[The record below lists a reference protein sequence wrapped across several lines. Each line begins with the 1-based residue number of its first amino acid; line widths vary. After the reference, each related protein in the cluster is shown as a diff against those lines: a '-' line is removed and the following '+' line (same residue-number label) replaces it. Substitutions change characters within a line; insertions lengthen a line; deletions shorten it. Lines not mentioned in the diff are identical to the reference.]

1 MDVIIFLLFPNQD
14 NILELTRADRTHQ
27 KLFIGI
33 ASAFKTYQ
41 ERSPIVYK
49 SEIRNLIQKM

>member
-1 MDVIIFLLFPNQD
+1 MDAIIFDQD
-14 NILELTRADRTHQ
+14 NILELTRADTTHQ

-41 ERSPIVYK
+41 EVSSIVYK